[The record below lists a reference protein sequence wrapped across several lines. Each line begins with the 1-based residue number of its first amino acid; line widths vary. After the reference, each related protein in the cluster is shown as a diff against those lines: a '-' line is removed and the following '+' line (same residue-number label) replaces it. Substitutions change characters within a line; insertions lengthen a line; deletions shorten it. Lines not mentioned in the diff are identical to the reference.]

1 MTLADAAVH
10 PPLLTAD
17 IPGIGGRIK
26 VEPEDF
32 EVEEVPAYAASGA
45 GDFLYLWIEKRDMG
59 AKFFQGHLARRLN
72 IPEGEIG
79 TAGLKDR
86 RAVTRQWVSVPLR
99 AEAHLASIDGDGVKL
114 LDVQRHVN
122 KLRAGHLRGNR
133 FRILIRDV

>member
-1 MTLADAAVH
+1 MPLAHCSISKTRSRRMEWDTLIS
-10 PPLLTAD
+10 PPLLSNDVA
-17 IPGIGGRIK
+17 GLGGRIK

-32 EVEEVPAYAASGA
+32 EVEEIPAYAPSGE

-86 RAVTRQWVSVPLR
+86 RALTRQWVSVPFR
-99 AEAHLASIDGDGVKL
+99 AEGHLTSIDGEGVKL
-114 LDVQRHVN
+114 LEVQRHVN
-122 KLRAGHLRGNR
+122 
-133 FRILIRDV
+133 